1 LPKDGRRVIE
11 DHHFPPKQTAWA
23 APGKLCSRKNANRR
37 RGIFRGWRHLE
48 TVLRVCVPTLLL
60 WSDSGAATSGAQRGG
75 KPGRPLR
82 EAMAIRR
89 EQLRGGKGTE
99 QELLAFVAYL
109 TPVEGE
115 DHGQADRYGRDRR
128 H

>member
-1 LPKDGRRVIE
+1 MTRECQVRICEGLGVKFPGPTRR
-11 DHHFPPKQTAWA
+11 
-23 APGKLCSRKNANRR
+23 
-37 RGIFRGWRHLE
+37 RHLE

-82 EAMAIRR
+82 EAMAIKR